1 MDSTKR
7 EDAATTTRES
17 HGIKESEM
25 KFEMEIG
32 WVGDEKIT
40 VDTHNFEKIEI
51 IKEFIE
57 FQEAH
62 GWAVNYE
69 AVDNSEDETE
79 EEEIPPFALSTHEPL

>member
-1 MDSTKR
+1 
-7 EDAATTTRES
+7 
-17 HGIKESEM
+17 
-25 KFEMEIG
+25 MEIG
-32 WVGDEKIT
+32 WIGDEKIT

-69 AVDNSEDETE
+69 AVEPLDFEDEEDSE
-79 EEEIPPFALSTHEPL
+79 EEETPPFALNSKEEL

>member
-1 MDSTKR
+1 MYKLVIDISWI
-7 EDAATTTRES
+7 D
-17 HGIKESEM
+17 
-25 KFEMEIG
+25 
-32 WVGDEKIT
+32 DEKIT

-79 EEEIPPFALSTHEPL
+79 EEIPPFALSTHEPL

>member
-1 MDSTKR
+1 
-7 EDAATTTRES
+7 
-17 HGIKESEM
+17 M

-69 AVDNSEDETE
+69 AVAPLDIEDEDE
-79 EEEIPPFALSTHEPL
+79 RIAPFALDTHEPL